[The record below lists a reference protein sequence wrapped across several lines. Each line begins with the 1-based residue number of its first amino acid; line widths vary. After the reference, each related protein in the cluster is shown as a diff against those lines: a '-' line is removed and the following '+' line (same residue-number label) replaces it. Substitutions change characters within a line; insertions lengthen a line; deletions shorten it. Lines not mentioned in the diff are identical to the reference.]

1 MKDGKIND
9 RRNGAQMREYYR
21 MPEEGIDSQ
30 GGSMNIHPMESKSLG
45 EYIYNLLCDLDPE

>member
-1 MKDGKIND
+1 
-9 RRNGAQMREYYR
+9 MREYYR